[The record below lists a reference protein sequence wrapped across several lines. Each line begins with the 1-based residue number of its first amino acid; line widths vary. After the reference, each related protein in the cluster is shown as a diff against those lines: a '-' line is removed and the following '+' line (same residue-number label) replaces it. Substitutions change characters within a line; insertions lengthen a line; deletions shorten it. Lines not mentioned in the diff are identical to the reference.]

1 MYVNANV
8 NGRIKEKRYLLPVK
22 VVTSSYGSHTYDP
35 EILAHSDYHGYAPD
49 VSHCIDHF
57 TNLDPVGGYFQ
68 YTANPWPLYAVYQES
83 YVISH
88 GTGISAYAY
97 QASQVEPRIHCHVSV
112 KGPGGNMN
120 GYYLGDSH
128 PFYVPSSES
137 TFAKVRYGGPIGTLT
152 SSITSKSNAG
162 DSNPDSWI
170 SQTLWYRYSATSGG
184 KRELAYP
191 RGIAVDLKDAA
202 TNIYNYFRQSEEKF
216 AIVVDMAGIVN
227 SNTTPIDFNIGAL
240 CDVVG
245 GTEESFAMS
254 AHAPKE
260 QESSDTLYGVT
271 ARYNFLAGPSVSGE
285 SQYFSAHFLI
295 PRRYSVSIKDET
307 IGAKMN
313 IIPYWSTDAQLR
325 STIGMKIS
333 ICTTHTQ
340 HL

>member
-8 NGRIKEKRYLLPVK
+8 NGRIREKRYLLPVK
-22 VVTSSYGSHTYDP
+22 VVTSSYGTHSYDP

-49 VSHCIDHF
+49 VSHWIDHF

-68 YTANPWPLYAVYQES
+68 YNANPWPLYAVYQES

-88 GTGISAYAY
+88 GPGLSAYAY
-97 QASQVEPRIHCHVSV
+97 QASQVYPRVHCHVSV
-112 KGPGGNMN
+112 KGPGGNMD
-120 GYYLGDSH
+120 GYYLGDANT
-128 PFYVPSSES
+128 FYVPSTES

-152 SSITSKSNAG
+152 SSITAKSNAG
-162 DSNPDSWI
+162 ESNQDSWI
-170 SQTLWYRYSATSGG
+170 SQTLWYRDVAGAGSN
-184 KRELAYP
+184 RERAYP

-202 TNIYNYFRQSEEKF
+202 TKIYNYFRQSEEEF
-216 AIVVDMAGIVN
+216 AIVVDMAGIVD
-227 SNTTPIDFNIGAL
+227 SRTMTIDFNIGAL

-254 AHAPKE
+254 DHAPQG
-260 QESSDTLYGVT
+260 QESSDTLHGVT
-271 ARYNFLAGPSVSGE
+271 ARYNFLAGPYVSGE

-295 PRRYSVSIKDET
+295 PRRYSVSIKDQS

-313 IIPYWSTDAQLR
+313 IIPYWSTSATIK